1 MSEFSKWLDTEIKD
15 LTRDKGDN
23 IMLGGKHAEA
33 VRIREMYRQCNE
45 VQSTLDRDKLIR
57 AKNEICKKYCVFQQA
72 YDDKERMA
80 KEHCVFCPLNE
91 VVK

>member
-1 MSEFSKWLDTEIKD
+1 MSEFGKWLDEEIKE
-15 LTRDKGDN
+15 LARYKDN
-23 IMLGGKHAEA
+23 NMMWGKHTEA
-33 VRIREMYRQCNE
+33 VRIREMYRQCDE

-80 KEHCVFCPLNE
+80 KEKCSECPLNE

>member
-45 VQSTLDRDKLIR
+45 VQSTLDKQKITAVANR
-57 AKNEICKKYCVFQQA
+57 ICLHYCVFPQA

-80 KEHCVFCPLNE
+80 KEHCKECPLNE

>member
-1 MSEFSKWLDTEIKD
+1 MSEFSKWLDAEIKD
-15 LTRDKGDN
+15 LARYKEN
-23 IMLGGKHAEA
+23 NMMWGKHTEA
-33 VRIREMYRQCNE
+33 VRIREMYRQCKE

-80 KEHCVFCPLNE
+80 KEHCKECPLNE

>member
-1 MSEFSKWLDTEIKD
+1 MSEFNKWLDEEIKE
-15 LTRDKGDN
+15 LARYKEN
-23 IMLGGKHAEA
+23 NMIWGKHTEA
-33 VRIREMYRQCNE
+33 IRIREMYRQCNE

>member
-1 MSEFSKWLDTEIKD
+1 MSEFSKWLDAEIND
-15 LTRDKGDN
+15 LARYKEN
-23 IMLGGKHAEA
+23 NMIWGKHTEA

-45 VQSTLDRDKLIR
+45 VQSTLGRDKLIR
-57 AKNEICKKYCVFQQA
+57 AKNEICNKYCVFQQA

-80 KEHCVFCPLNE
+80 KEHCKECPLNE

>member
-1 MSEFSKWLDTEIKD
+1 MHEKFKEWLDIEIKE
-15 LTRDKGDN
+15 LARYPEN
-23 IMLGGKHAEA
+23 NMLWAKQAEA
-33 VRIREMYRQCNE
+33 IRIREMYRQCNE
-45 VQSTLDRDKLIR
+45 VQSTFDRDKLIR

>member
-1 MSEFSKWLDTEIKD
+1 MSEFNKWLDAEIKE
-15 LTRDKGDN
+15 LSRYKDN
-23 IMLGGKHAEA
+23 NMMWGKHTEA

-45 VQSTLDRDKLIR
+45 VQSTLDRDKLSR

-80 KEHCVFCPLNE
+80 KEHCAFCPLNE

>member
-1 MSEFSKWLDTEIKD
+1 MSEFSKWLDAEIND
-15 LTRDKGDN
+15 LARYKEN
-23 IMLGGKHAEA
+23 NMIWGKHTEA
-33 VRIREMYRQCNE
+33 VRIREMYRQCEE

-80 KEHCVFCPLNE
+80 KEHCKECPLNE

>member
-1 MSEFSKWLDTEIKD
+1 MSEFSKWLDEEIKE
-15 LTRDKGDN
+15 LARYKEN
-23 IMLGGKHAEA
+23 NMMWGKHTEA
-33 VRIREMYRQCNE
+33 VRIREMYRQCNK